1 LGGDGLVLWGCP
13 ENDTDGEGSL
23 REGVLGIRIENLGQM
38 RRTWRGL
45 LCAAA
50 FGAALVCAGSAAAQS
65 AGGTGAD
72 ASAAVSGAQ
81 LPQAPEAKAT
91 GAVRGNVVDKTGLA
105 VTGATVRFV
114 RGGAAGGDAA
124 SGQDVVASTGENGEF
139 WFGDVAAGT
148 VRLTVSAEGFA
159 PQTVICVVRAGETFE
174 VPRIVLEIATA
185 VTEVTVTPPTFE
197 IAEEQLKEQEKQRAL
212 GIIPNFYVTYIPN
225 AAPLAPKQKFELAW
239 KSLIDPVTFGITGAI
254 AGVEQWQNDFSGYGQ
269 GASGYGKRYGAGY
282 ADAAISTMIGSAILP
297 SLLKQ
302 DPRYFYKGTG
312 SKRSRLAYALA
323 NAVICKG
330 DNGKWQPNYSGII
343 GGLAAGGISNLYYP
357 ASDRNGAALTFEN
370 ALIGIGATAA
380 ANVLQEF
387 VIKKFTTNVPGAA
400 GAGKAVGAM
409 ERVLGLS
416 REGGGS

>member
-1 LGGDGLVLWGCP
+1 MRRERAAWRGFVCAAMLSAAGLVW
-13 ENDTDGEGSL
+13 
-23 REGVLGIRIENLGQM
+23 V
-38 RRTWRGL
+38 
-45 LCAAA
+45 
-50 FGAALVCAGSAAAQS
+50 GSAAAQDAAGS
-65 AGGTGAD
+65 AD
-72 ASAAVSGAQ
+72 SNVAVNGAQ
-81 LPQAPEAKAT
+81 LPQAPEAKGT
-91 GAVRGNVVDKTGLA
+91 GALRGTVVDKTGVA
-105 VTGATVRFV
+105 VTGAAVRFV
-114 RGGAAGGDAA
+114 RGDVGPI
-124 SGQDVVASTGENGEF
+124 SGQDIVASTGENGEF

-159 PQTVICVVRAGETFE
+159 PQTVIYVVRAGETFE
-174 VPRIVLEIATA
+174 APRIVLEIATA

-212 GIIPNFYVTYIPN
+212 GFIPNFYVTYIPN

-239 KSLIDPVTFGITGAI
+239 KSLVDPVTFGITGGI
-254 AGVEQWQNDFSGYGQ
+254 AGIEQWQNDFSGYGQ
-269 GASGYGKRYGAGY
+269 GASGFGKRYGAVY
-282 ADAAISTMIGSAILP
+282 ADTAIGTMIGSAILP

-312 SKRSRLAYALA
+312 SKKSRLAYALA

-357 ASDRNGAALTFEN
+357 ASDRNGAGLTFEN
-370 ALIGIGATAA
+370 ALIGIAGTAA

-387 VIKKFTTNVPGAA
+387 VIKKFTSNVPGPVG

-409 ERVLGLS
+409 ERVLGLT
-416 REGGGS
+416 REGGEI